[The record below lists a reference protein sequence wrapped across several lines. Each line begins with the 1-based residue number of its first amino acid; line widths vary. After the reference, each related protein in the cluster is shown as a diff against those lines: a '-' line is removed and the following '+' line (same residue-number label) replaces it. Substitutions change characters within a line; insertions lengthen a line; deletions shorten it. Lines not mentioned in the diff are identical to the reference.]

1 MVEAEIYVTLKKMVS
16 DPQGL
21 IIRQALSS
29 LNYREVEEVRMGK
42 LITIKLNI
50 ADRREAERRIDQMC
64 QRLLA
69 NPVVE
74 EYSFKIREI

>member
-1 MVEAEIYVTLKKMVS
+1 MVEAEIYVTLKEMVS